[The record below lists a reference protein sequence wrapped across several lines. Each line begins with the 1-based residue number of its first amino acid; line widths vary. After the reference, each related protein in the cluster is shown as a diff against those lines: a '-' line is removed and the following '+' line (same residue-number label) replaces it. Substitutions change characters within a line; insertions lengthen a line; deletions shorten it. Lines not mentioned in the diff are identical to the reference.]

1 MRNVTKPSTQ
11 IGCSVCLCRAQDGPC
26 LCQCSY
32 EYQSVFMSVC
42 ISTCAQEWTAF
53 KKWKQWLGVFNTEME
68 SIIRSAEVIIDG
80 SLTKLRLQVTQLTSD
95 LVSPMKNG
103 AVPGSNAKRTYYNK
117 SLNVKRLCTSQIIT
131 PQRGLHLIQSLCMCV
146 ANFYVNGAWSQTAED
161 VWTRLANS
169 ENHNLRAERAGE
181 KPRGDTANDKST
193 SKSALVCA
201 FMGHPHAA
209 CLWLK
214 PAVPLSMSS
223 PLSSDRSSKGESLE
237 ILTAWTHTGPKRK
250 ILKQGTPRNKYL
262 CLKYLDYIPRN
273 PQPLC
278 SYSNSAG
285 CASIMHPDL
294 TRWMHFKG
302 DASFGSRGYRPQSSW
317 GVLGQRG

>member
-1 MRNVTKPSTQ
+1 M
-11 IGCSVCLCRAQDGPC
+11 
-26 LCQCSY
+26 
-32 EYQSVFMSVC
+32 
-42 ISTCAQEWTAF
+42 
-53 KKWKQWLGVFNTEME
+53 
-68 SIIRSAEVIIDG
+68 
-80 SLTKLRLQVTQLTSD
+80 
-95 LVSPMKNG
+95 
-103 AVPGSNAKRTYYNK
+103 VPGARQPKTFGLGWRTQK
-117 SLNVKRLCTSQIIT
+117 TTTCE
-131 PQRGLHLIQSLCMCV
+131 QSEL
-146 ANFYVNGAWSQTAED
+146 
-161 VWTRLANS
+161 
-169 ENHNLRAERAGE
+169 ERSPGE
-181 KPRGDTANDKST
+181 LDTANDKST

-223 PLSSDRSSKGESLE
+223 PLSSDRSSKRESLE

-285 CASIMHPDL
+285 CASIMHPDS

-317 GVLGQRG
+317 GVLGQRGWTWGPQRRFKAPDWRSISKTADLHVF